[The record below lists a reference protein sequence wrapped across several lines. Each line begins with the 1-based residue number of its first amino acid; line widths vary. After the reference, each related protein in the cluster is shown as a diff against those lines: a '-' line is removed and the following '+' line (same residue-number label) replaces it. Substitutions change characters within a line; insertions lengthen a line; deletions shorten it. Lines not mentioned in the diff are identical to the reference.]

1 MNSDDE
7 VFEGIM
13 DNVIDET
20 ISSTP
25 SKTKRRKKPQ
35 IVSSWTNES
44 TTNLIQAIEMYN
56 CIWEYSCPEYKDR
69 AKRDKAWNDIVEKF
83 PTQEVDG
90 CKAKWANIKTAFSN
104 VKKKMTTKSGQAAGK
119 ALPHWPFWSAMQFYC
134 LHDRCK
140 SSSSVSTLDVDADV
154 TPPPTAARSDTKS
167 KPSATDESV
176 TTDAMETAIQ
186 FLNKEEDHWH
196 GVGMY
201 LALQMRELSKRN
213 KRAATKLH
221 AELIQVAMNA
231 VLQQDEEN
239 LS

>member
-25 SKTKRRKKPQ
+25 SKSKRRKKPQ

-69 AKRDKAWNDIVEKF
+69 AKRDKAWNNIAEKF

-90 CKAKWANIKTAFSN
+90 SKAKWANIKTAFSN
-104 VKKKMTTKSGQAAGK
+104 VKKKLQLNPAKRPVKLCHIDRFGQ
-119 ALPHWPFWSAMQFYC
+119 LC
-134 LHDRCK
+134 N
-140 SSSSVSTLDVDADV
+140 STVCMI
-154 TPPPTAARSDTKS
+154 AARVVR
-167 KPSATDESV
+167 PS
-176 TTDAMETAIQ
+176 Q
-186 FLNKEEDHWH
+186 H
-196 GVGMY
+196 
-201 LALQMRELSKRN
+201 
-213 KRAATKLH
+213 
-221 AELIQVAMNA
+221 
-231 VLQQDEEN
+231 
-239 LS
+239 